1 MPPSPPKTPVNAA
14 DQYAHNLSCRRA
26 ERNER
31 ERQHRRLG
39 NLRLVTVFVFL
50 LLAWLAVDRETIS
63 SWWLLIPVLI
73 FLALMV
79 LHERVIRSS
88 QRLDRAITFYDWGV
102 SRLED
107 RWEGRGNEGT
117 RFLDASHPYAADLD
131 IFGPGSLFELV
142 CTART
147 MLGEEALAEWL
158 CAPAP
163 PPVVRSRQQAVAEL
177 SPCLDL
183 REELAVQGGEART
196 GLDSHALAS
205 WALAPRVVF
214 PRLTRV
220 AALVLGLV
228 SVISVA
234 MWLGSM
240 LDGRLLGLCLLVQAS
255 FGFTLRSR
263 VRRVIEQ
270 VDGIGRG
277 FGLLAQVLACFER
290 RDFQSPRLREVQA
303 ALKTAGLPPS
313 AQVARLHRLIVL
325 SDSRRNQFFAPLGA
339 LLLWGTHLSL
349 AIENWRSQAG
359 PAVGQWLG
367 AVGEMEALCALGG
380 YGYEHPTDP
389 FPSIEDDG
397 TTFEGEGLGHPLIP
411 EVRCVAN
418 DVRLDASE
426 RVLLVSGSNM
436 SGKSTLLR
444 TVGVNAVLAL
454 AGGPVRATRLRLA
467 PLQVG
472 ASIRTIDSLQEG
484 SSRFYA
490 EITKLRQLMDLAD
503 RERPLLFLLDE
514 LLHGTNSHDRRIGAE
529 GIVRG
534 FVERGSVGLVTTHDL
549 ALAKMTDDIGSVVHN
564 VHFEDTMKDGK
575 ITFDYRV
582 RPGVVTKSNALQL
595 MRSVGLEV

>member
-1 MPPSPPKTPVNAA
+1 MPPSPPKTPVSAA
-14 DQYAHNLSCRRA
+14 DQYAQNLSRRRA
-26 ERNER
+26 ERNRR

-50 LLAWLAVDRETIS
+50 LLAWLSVDRETIA

-79 LHERVIRSS
+79 WHERVIRSS
-88 QRLDRAITFYDWGV
+88 RRLDRAITFYDWGV

-107 RWEGRGNEGT
+107 RWEGRGNEGR

-147 MLGEEALAEWL
+147 MLGEKALAEWL
-158 CAPAP
+158 CTPAP
-163 PPVVRSRQQAVAEL
+163 PGVVRSRQEAVAEL

-183 REELAVQGGEART
+183 REELAVQGGEARA
-196 GLDSHALAS
+196 GLDSHALVS

-220 AALVLGLV
+220 AALGLGLV
-228 SVISVA
+228 SVVSVA
-234 MWLGSM
+234 MWLGSL
-240 LDGRLLGLCLLVQAS
+240 LDGRLLGLCLLVQGS
-255 FGFTLRSR
+255 FGFTLRTR

-277 FGLLAQVLACFER
+277 FGLLSQVLACFER

-303 ALKTAGLPPS
+303 ALKTDGLPPS

-349 AIENWRSQAG
+349 AIENWRSRAG

-380 YGYEHPTDP
+380 YGYEHPKDP

-397 TTFEGEGLGHPLIP
+397 AAFEGEGLGHPLIP
-411 EVRCVAN
+411 EARCVAN
-418 DVRLDASE
+418 DVRLDASQ

-454 AGGPVRATRLRLA
+454 AGGPVRARRLRLT

-582 RPGVVTKSNALQL
+582 RPGIVTKSNALQL